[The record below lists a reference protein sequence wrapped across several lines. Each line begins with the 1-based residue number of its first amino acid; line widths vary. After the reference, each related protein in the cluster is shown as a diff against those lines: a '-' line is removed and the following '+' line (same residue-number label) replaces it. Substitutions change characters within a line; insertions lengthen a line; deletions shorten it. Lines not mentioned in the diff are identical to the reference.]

1 MHPLAPRLAGPSA
14 SAADDIDPAA
24 SRGADDAPLDAQLRG
39 LCDLATDSV
48 AHPQRLAALRL
59 LCCRTIP
66 PGANARTETAPFA
79 SVPRGHG
86 LAQRLRAREYS
97 DRAVDLLQSE
107 TVVHAL
113 IDELSP
119 MNTLVNARSSASADH
134 AFLRAWT
141 DAICCLTQHHGL
153 PPQWASRL
161 LAPPESPESPDGRS
175 WLLNLKTPLRIE
187 MALDMFRALTR
198 KVQFSWH
205 GNPRDTAAA
214 TAGQALVLE
223 LLGPRDDGPC
233 ELLRCLQP
241 LVASGPP
248 FSRLHRKRACLVSTL
263 PLFLS
268 FCEIPEDI
276 RRRVLGA
283 SGADSASGH

>member
-1 MHPLAPRLAGPSA
+1 MHPLAPRLAGPST
-14 SAADDIDPAA
+14 SAADDIDTAA
-24 SRGADDAPLDAQLRG
+24 SRSADDDPLDAQLRA
-39 LCDLATDSV
+39 LCDRATDSV

-79 SVPRGHG
+79 SAPRGHG
-86 LAQRLRAREYS
+86 LPQRLRAREYS

-119 MNTLVNARSSASADH
+119 MNELVNPRSRVYANH
-134 AFLRAWT
+134 ALLRAWT

-153 PPQWASRL
+153 PPRWASRL
-161 LAPPESPESPDGRS
+161 LAPPESPDGRS
-175 WLLNLKTPLRIE
+175 WLLNLKTPKRIE
-187 MALDMFRALTR
+187 MALDMFRGLTC

-205 GNPRDTAAA
+205 GKPSDTSAAA
-214 TAGQALVLE
+214 AGQALVLE
-223 LLGPRDDGPC
+223 LLGPRNDGPC
-233 ELLRCLQP
+233 ELLRCLEP
-241 LVASGPP
+241 LVASRPP
-248 FSRLHRKRACLVSTL
+248 FSRLHRNRACLVSRLTL
-263 PLFLS
+263 YLR
-268 FCEIPEDI
+268 FCEIPADI